1 MHEQGSA
8 IRAVRIRGLGR
19 PCAPVTRAELNAQH
33 NRTRDR
39 GRARPNLM
47 DLMLAAFGTGY
58 WAGLLLAVPAAGFL
72 VRLFMIQRHCGH
84 GSFFH
89 RRRANDWVGR
99 VIGVLTLTPYDFWR
113 RSHALHHANSGNL
126 DHRGFGNVDTLTRA
140 RVSSVIS
147 MAPAPVPAVRASDPT
162 HPGAWRMI
170 RRTALGWPRRI
181 GFSISSPRQTY
192 ACAVYVGA
200 SPTLLMEC
208 DKPQSQFSTG
218 LRREDV

>member
-1 MHEQGSA
+1 MHEQDPA
-8 IRAVRIRGLGR
+8 IRAVRDPRAW
-19 PCAPVTRAELNAQH
+19 APMLARYRSELHAQH
-33 NRTRDR
+33 NRTRDH
-39 GRARPNLM
+39 GRAPRDLM

-58 WAGLLLAVPAAGFL
+58 WVGLLLAVPAAGFL
-72 VRLFMIQRHCGH
+72 MRLFMIQRHCGH

-147 MAPAPVPAVRASDPT
+147 MASAPVPAVRASDPT

-170 RRTALGWPRRI
+170 RRKPLWWPRGI

-192 ACAVYVGA
+192 ARAVCVTA

-208 DKPQSQFSTG
+208 DKPQFQFSTG
-218 LRREDV
+218 LRRKDV